1 MGIPAWP
8 IQRPAGSALGSGYV
22 LVPYLKPVSNL
33 ARSIALAAE
42 AHVEQLDKS
51 GAPYILHPIRMMLH
65 MSSEAEMIV
74 AILHDVV
81 EDTPWTFDRLR
92 AEGFSEEVMAALD
105 GVTRR
110 PEETYGEFVA
120 RAKTNPIAR
129 RVKIADL
136 EDNMDLKRLG
146 ESLSEH
152 AVDRLKRYHKAWQ
165 FLRD

>member
-1 MGIPAWP
+1 MGIPGSP
-8 IQRPAGSALGSGYV
+8 IQRRLGYAPRVRYV
-22 LVPYLKPVSNL
+22 LVPYLTPVSNL
-33 ARSIALAAE
+33 ARAIALAAE

-51 GAPYILHPIRMMLH
+51 GAPYVLHPIRIMLH

-81 EDTPWTFDRLR
+81 EDTPWTLHRLR
-92 AEGFSEEVMAALD
+92 GEGFSEEVIAALD

-110 PEETYGEFVA
+110 PDETYEEFVA
-120 RAKTNPIAR
+120 RAKTNPISR
-129 RVKIADL
+129 KVKIADL

-146 ESLSEH
+146 ESLTDH
-152 AVDRLKRYHKAWQ
+152 AMERLKRYHKAWQ

>member
-1 MGIPAWP
+1 MPCE
-8 IQRPAGSALGSGYV
+8 SGYV

-33 ARSIALAAE
+33 ARAIALAAE

-92 AEGFSEEVMAALD
+92 AEGFSEEVIAALD

-110 PEETYGEFVA
+110 PEETYEEFVG
-120 RAKTNPIAR
+120 RAETNPIAR
-129 RVKIADL
+129 KVKLADL

-152 AVDRLKRYHKAWQ
+152 AVERLKRYHRAWQ